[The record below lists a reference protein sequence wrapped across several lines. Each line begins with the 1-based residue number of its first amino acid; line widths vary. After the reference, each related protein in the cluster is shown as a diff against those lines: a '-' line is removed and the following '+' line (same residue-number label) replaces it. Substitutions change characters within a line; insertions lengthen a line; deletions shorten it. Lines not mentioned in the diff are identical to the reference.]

1 MLHELLIKQ
10 SLYSTYSAINK
21 NGEGDRRNQVQKE
34 VLKPLRTSFSNR
46 SDFPPTHPPTHFT
59 GPSGTPKKD
68 PWVSPTPR
76 GLNPRLLDP
85 FTFLLVF
92 SREEW
97 ENRQN
102 WYGVPI
108 RFGRPQA
115 IRRGAIGAPLKV
127 VETWL
132 LLQRPLTSSLF

>member
-1 MLHELLIKQ
+1 M
-10 SLYSTYSAINK
+10 
-21 NGEGDRRNQVQKE
+21 
-34 VLKPLRTSFSNR
+34 PLRSDKGR
-46 SDFPPTHPPTHFT
+46 SPDFPYPRTE
-59 GPSGTPKKD
+59 KD
-68 PWVSPTPR
+68 PLGVSTPR

-108 RFGRPQA
+108 RFGCPQA
-115 IRRGAIGAPLKV
+115 IKKAAGSAAKEGR
-127 VETWL
+127 
-132 LLQRPLTSSLF
+132 